1 MTLAGHTALVTGGTT
16 GIGRGIAL
24 ELARRGARVAIS
36 YRREGPAL
44 QEALA
49 ALQAE
54 GATALMV
61 AGDVRYRDQVAVLLE
76 EVKGQL
82 GPVDILVNNA
92 GVGRWAPITE
102 LAEDDWDAM
111 IDTNLKAAYL
121 CAQAAAPAMIERRW
135 GRIVNITSTA
145 SVRMIRGMSAYC
157 ASKAGLAM
165 LTQGLAVDLG
175 RYGIT
180 ANGVGPS
187 TVPTAMNAADLAKPG
202 MLEAEQQANP
212 SGRIGTVA
220 DIAAAV
226 AFLAS
231 EEAGWINGQNLIV
244 DGGLTTL
251 SPQPEYTRD

>member
-1 MTLAGHTALVTGGTT
+1 MGLERRTALVTGGTT
-16 GIGRGIAL
+16 GIGHAIAL
-24 ELARRGARVAIS
+24 ELARQGA
-36 YRREGPAL
+36 
-44 QEALA
+44 
-49 ALQAE
+49 
-54 GATALMV
+54 
-61 AGDVRYRDQVAVLLE
+61 QVAVNYRRDGPSVRDTIAALE
-76 EVKGQL
+76 AIGRPCCAVAADVRKADEVRRMVADVRERL
-82 GPVDILVNNA
+82 GVVDILVNNA
-92 GVGRWAPITE
+92 GVGQWGPIVDLSEET
-102 LAEDDWDAM
+102 WDTM

-121 CAQAAAPAMIERRW
+121 CAQAAAPGMIAQQW

-187 TVPTAMNAADLAKPG
+187 TVPTSINAADLAKPG

-212 SGRIGTVA
+212 SGRIGTLE
-220 DIAAAV
+220 DIAATV
-226 AFLAS
+226 AFLVSDGAS
-231 EEAGWINGQNLIV
+231 WINGQNIIV

-251 SPQPEYTRD
+251 SPQPEYSRD